1 MKEEKAFSAIR
12 KEIIAHKS
20 NQQFTKNDYKPL
32 YLSSSS
38 SKVVIIGQAPGF
50 KAQESGI
57 PWDDASGERLI
68 SWLGVSEKQFRDPE
82 IFALIPMDFYY
93 PGKSKS
99 GDMPPRKDFASLWH
113 RRLLDLMIN
122 VKLTVLIGSYAQKYY
137 LDDKKKN
144 LTQTVQNY
152 KEYLPKYF
160 PIVHPSPLNFRWH
173 AKNRWFESEVV
184 PDLQKTIAKIL

>member
-32 YLSSSS
+32 YLASSS

-99 GDMPPRKDFASLWH
+99 GDMPPRKDFAPLWH

-144 LTQTVQNY
+144 ITQTVQNY

>member
-32 YLSSSS
+32 YLASSS

>member
-1 MKEEKAFSAIR
+1 
-12 KEIIAHKS
+12 
-20 NQQFTKNDYKPL
+20 
-32 YLSSSS
+32 
-38 SKVVIIGQAPGF
+38 
-50 KAQESGI
+50 
-57 PWDDASGERLI
+57 
-68 SWLGVSEKQFRDPE
+68 
-82 IFALIPMDFYY
+82 
-93 PGKSKS
+93 
-99 GDMPPRKDFASLWH
+99 MPPRKDFASLWH

>member
-32 YLSSSS
+32 YLASSS

-99 GDMPPRKDFASLWH
+99 GDMPPRKDFAPLWH

>member
-32 YLSSSS
+32 YLASSS

-50 KAQESGI
+50 KAQESCI

-82 IFALIPMDFYY
+82 IFALIPLDFYY

>member
-32 YLSSSS
+32 YLASSS

-144 LTQTVQNY
+144 ITQTVQNY